1 MNNLLIKNKL
11 IKLVRIA
18 YKKIK
23 NLDKEFTLKGSKD
36 LLTTADLTVEKFLIT
51 QINKFMPNVPII
63 SEEYNFDKKTS
74 KEYFAIDPIDGTINY
89 ANGLDIWGIQVA
101 YINNFEKQ
109 VAVLYFPKLK
119 KIYSAIK
126 DKSAFL
132 KNKKIYVNNTSLE
145 NGIVG
150 IDFSKANPN
159 NFDIAKNISKEVM
172 GTRNLGA
179 ACFGF
184 SMVAEGSIIA
194 YILFQN
200 TVWDIDPGYL
210 LCKEA
215 GACIERNKVYT
226 IAANTKETLNTLNN
240 ILKKQLSLF

>member
-1 MNNLLIKNKL
+1 MNNLAIKNKL
-11 IKLVRIA
+11 VKLVKRA

-23 NLDKEFTLKGSKD
+23 NLDKEVALKGSKD

-74 KEYFAIDPIDGTINY
+74 KEYFTIDPIDGTINY

-109 VAVLYFPKLK
+109 VAVIYFPKLK

-126 DKSAFL
+126 DKDAFL
-132 KNKKIYVNNTSLE
+132 KNKKICVNNTSLE

-150 IDFSKANPN
+150 IDFSKANPK

-172 GTRNLGA
+172 RTRNLGA

-215 GACIERNKVYT
+215 GAYIERNEVYT
-226 IAANTKETLNTLNN
+226 IAANTKETLDTLKN
-240 ILKKQLSLF
+240 ILKN